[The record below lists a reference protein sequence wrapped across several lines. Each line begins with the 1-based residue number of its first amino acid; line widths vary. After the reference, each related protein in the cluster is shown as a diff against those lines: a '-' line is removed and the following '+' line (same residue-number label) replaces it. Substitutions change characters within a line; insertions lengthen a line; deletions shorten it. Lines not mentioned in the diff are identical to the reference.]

1 MKILFQGDSV
11 TDGGRDRCNTRD
23 MGEGYPKY
31 ASVMIQD
38 TYPNIEFDFINL
50 GISGDRAEDLASR
63 LDSDFIEIRPDIVSI
78 MIGINDAMWK
88 HLYGVEV
95 TDADFERHYENVLK
109 SIKFLTNA
117 KILVIQPF
125 ELDPNIKA
133 EAKADLAS
141 KQGIVKKLADEYADA
156 YLPLADILADVE
168 EEERS
173 TYSDDGYHPN
183 SDGACYIGEQYL
195 NAIMPL
201 IGELSEDD

>member
-38 TYPNIEFDFINL
+38 TYPDIEFDFINL

-95 TDADFERHYENVLK
+95 TDGEFEHYYESVLK

-125 ELDPNIKA
+125 ELDPNINESEK
-133 EAKADLAS
+133 EALLS
-141 KQGIVKKLADEYADA
+141 KQRIVKMLADEYADA
-156 YLPLADILADVE
+156 YLPLADILADAD

-173 TYSDDGYHPN
+173 SYSDDGYHPN
-183 SDGACYIGEQYL
+183 PDGACYIGEKYL

-201 IGELSEDD
+201 IEELNGDD